1 MHVINRVDGRDDG
14 GGRDEGRR
22 CFPLIFLLVT
32 SYFSLSFDF
41 SPLSFLPFFCA
52 FQKTS
57 MMIWRSFRMKRVG
70 SKMKCSV
77 KV

>member
-1 MHVINRVDGRDDG
+1 MGRVDGGDDG

-22 CFPLIFLLVT
+22 YFPLIFLLVT
-32 SYFSLSFDF
+32 SFDF
-41 SPLSFLPFFCA
+41 SPLSFFLLFFFVFFVLT

-57 MMIWRSFRMKRVG
+57 MRIWRSFRMKRVCH
-70 SKMKCSV
+70 KIKCSV